1 MDTVFQIVN
10 LAVLPFWF
18 LMIVLPTWRWT
29 RPIVGSVWILT
40 PLPILYVILLAP
52 HLGSIGP
59 LFNNP
64 QLTDIASL
72 LGRPEGALIGWIH
85 FLAFDLFVGR
95 WIYLDSR
102 DRSVNPWLMAPILL
116 LTFGLGPCGLLLY
129 LVTRGLLG
137 RPDRPGH

>member
-1 MDTVFQIVN
+1 METVFQIVN
-10 LAVLPFWF
+10 LIVLPFWF

-29 RPIVGSVWILT
+29 QRIIGLVWILT

-52 HLGSIGP
+52 NLGRIGP

-64 QLTDIASL
+64 HLTDIASL

-102 DRSVNPWLMAPILL
+102 ERGINPWLMAPILL
-116 LTFGLGPCGLLLY
+116 LTFGLGPCGLLVY
-129 LVTRGLLG
+129 LLTRGLG
-137 RPDRPGH
+137 RPDQPGR